1 MVDAKAMIERSIDR
15 WNERDRGGWLALF
28 DPEPFEFEGPE
39 GVRVAGPQAVELVWS
54 TWIDA
59 FPDNK
64 VGLVGAHGEQD
75 IATHQGVFEG
85 THTGPLVGPAGTIE
99 ATGRSVTLPF
109 VMIYRTNGESITGMR
124 LYFDQMELLTQLGVI
139 G

>member
-1 MVDAKAMIERSIDR
+1 
-15 WNERDRGGWLALF
+15 
-28 DPEPFEFEGPE
+28 
-39 GVRVAGPQAVELVWS
+39 
-54 TWIDA
+54 
-59 FPDNK
+59 
-64 VGLVGAHGEQD
+64 
-75 IATHQGVFEG
+75 
-85 THTGPLVGPAGTIE
+85 VGPAGTVE